1 MHDEDLEPSD
11 AARIDELEHQGELD
25 RKTITGLEQQA
36 QVDHE
41 IIAALLEQ
49 GELDRAEI
57 ANLHEALVTA
67 RRIGAAMG
75 ILMSSRGL
83 TQEAAFDALR
93 DHSQHNHR
101 KLREIADEVLYTGTL
116 GTG

>member
-1 MHDEDLEPSD
+1 MAEEDLEPPD
-11 AARIDELEHQGELD
+11 AVLVDELEQQGELD
-25 RKTITGLEQQA
+25 REAITGLEQQA

-49 GELDRAEI
+49 GALARTEI

-93 DHSQHNHR
+93 DRSQHSHR
-101 KLREIADEVLYTGTL
+101 KLREIADEVLCTGAV
-116 GTG
+116 GTD